1 MQFLQRKLGSSFAPL
16 LWECPLVKS
25 FWNEIGNWM
34 KNGSCF
40 LNEEFSVLSCI
51 GLVNDTTNL
60 LFHHALLILRYHI
73 YFSKQKGLN
82 PSWEL
87 FFQTILNCLDYERRY
102 AIKTGILRK
111 FNAKWGAFIWEK
123 FNDLYSLFPWSRCT
137 ENSNHVNSLEA
148 LLMFL
153 GG

>member
-1 MQFLQRKLGSSFAPL
+1 MINAVFAKKARKLFCTSFENV
-16 LWECPLVKS
+16 LWLNPFGMKLVTGWKTALA
-25 FWNEIGNWM
+25 FLK
-34 KNGSCF
+34 KN
-40 LNEEFSVLSCI
+40 FSVLSCI

-60 LFHHALLILRYHI
+60 LFHHALLIARYHI

-87 FFQTILNCLDYERRY
+87 FFRTILNCLDYERRY

-111 FNAKWGAFIWEK
+111 FNAKWGAFIWE
-123 FNDLYSLFPWSRCT
+123 NDLYSLFPLSRCA
-137 ENSNHVNSLEA
+137 ENSNHANSLEA